1 MGKTKIRKIGNS
13 YGVILPKET
22 LDNLGLAEGDT
33 VFLTDTPDGVALQ
46 PHDKSI
52 ADQMDA
58 ARQIMK
64 KRRAALRE
72 LAK

>member
-22 LDNLGLAEGDT
+22 LDNLGLSEGDT

-46 PHDKSI
+46 PHDESFEE
-52 ADQMDA
+52 QMEA

>member
-22 LDNLGLAEGDT
+22 LDTLGLSEGDT
-33 VFLTDTPDGVALQ
+33 VFLSETPDGVALQ
-46 PHDKSI
+46 PH
-52 ADQMDA
+52 ADSFEEQMEA

-64 KRRAALRE
+64 KRKAALRE